1 MAHTKKI
8 VDHNKLQKPLFR
20 KADHIPAT
28 ERPNTEAAK
37 QAARYTDPRID
48 ILMFKR
54 PAPDNSHYL
63 VVKFYSHVKPNWLLL
78 GEVEMKGKSERD
90 IDFEVGV
97 ICGAMAERLD
107 ELYGDNFDP
116 DRSAR
121 DGSKKWGELIREI
134 ERQSTKR

>member
-1 MAHTKKI
+1 MAHVRKI

-28 ERPNTEAAK
+28 EKPNTEAAK
-37 QAARYTDPRID
+37 QAARYSDPRID
-48 ILMFKR
+48 LLVLKR
-54 PAPDNSHYL
+54 PDKSHY
-63 VVKFYSHVKPNWLLL
+63 VKVKFYSHVKPNWLLE
-78 GEVEMKGKSERD
+78 GVVELAGKSEKD
-90 IDFEVGV
+90 IDFEIGV
-97 ICGAMAERLD
+97 ICGAMAERID

-121 DGSKKWGELIREI
+121 EGSKKFAELMREI